1 MSDILNRYICSS
13 CNNTVLDF
21 LRPNDVCKCGASNW
35 RKMNVAKVANTTATV
50 FGVQY
55 DSINTL
61 NEDVDKH
68 TQEDQDAKD
77 WKKIEESRRG

>member
-1 MSDILNRYICSS
+1 
-13 CNNTVLDF
+13 
-21 LRPNDVCKCGASNW
+21 
-35 RKMNVAKVANTTATV
+35 MNVAKVANTTATV